1 MPTERAWR
9 QTELGEKESVETE
22 HGDRDNMETV
32 RESMETERAAWRQR
46 EYGDRDSM
54 QTERGRERE
63 RACLVDRESIHTE
76 RYAMLT
82 GRTPRQRE
90 HGAHGDRPRERANY
104 CIYTH
109 TFSISWQRNAS
120 FSVPM
125 HPATRITCWCSSAGL
140 LTLQR
145 ESICSCFSASVR
157 YRNRACRPAGVLRD
171 VGQY

>member
-1 MPTERAWR
+1 METEH
-9 QTELGEKESVETE
+9 GEKESVETE
-22 HGDRDNMETV
+22 RHGDREHGDRESGLETV
-32 RESMETERAAWRQR
+32 RENMETETACRHR
-46 EYGDRDSM
+46 
-54 QTERGRERE
+54 ERGRERE
-63 RACLVDRESIHTE
+63 GERESMPCRQAEHTHRE
-76 RYAMLT
+76 IYAMLT

-90 HGAHGDRPRERANY
+90 HGVHGDRPRERANY

-109 TFSISWQRNAS
+109 TFSISCQKNAS

-125 HPATRITCWCSSAGL
+125 HPATRITCWCSSAGR

-157 YRNRACRPAGVLRD
+157 YRNCACRPAGVLRD